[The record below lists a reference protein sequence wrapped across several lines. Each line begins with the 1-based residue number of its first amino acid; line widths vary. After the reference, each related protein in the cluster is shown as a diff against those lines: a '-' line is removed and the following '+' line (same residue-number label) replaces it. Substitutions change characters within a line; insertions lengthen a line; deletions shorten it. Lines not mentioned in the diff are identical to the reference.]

1 MDFPY
6 QLERARVYNDHAA
19 LVQTTARTTAASSS
33 TQGSFT
39 LPATV
44 FSHTTGV
51 ITPGAEPQTSLPLS
65 ESLYIPLLFG
75 GLYGGLYERLSE
87 LLSSANR
94 FPLKFEAKRLFAD
107 FWRGQ
112 PRDVETFRR
121 RLLYFVWRVT
131 NETH

>member
-1 MDFPY
+1 MTKINRRTPIGAMAPRLWLRPE
-6 QLERARVYNDHAA
+6 QLE
-19 LVQTTARTTAASSS
+19 
-33 TQGSFT
+33 
-39 LPATV
+39 TV